1 MYNHPSALSNKQ
13 EIIMEQT
20 NTVSQETLEPKT
32 KVKGKVAKITLAGA
46 LIDLGQSL
54 PGVIHISQLSKD
66 AVNKVEDVVSEG
78 QEVEAWVRRVKKDRI
93 ELTMVEPLALEW
105 REIEPEMVVKGKVVR
120 LETYGAFVEIGAE
133 RPGMI
138 HVSELT
144 HGYVKTPGEV
154 VKEGEEVE
162 AKVLEVNRKKKQIKL
177 SIKALEPENE
187 EFKPEKRENKR
198 GGRSGGGGTKKEM
211 MEALQEGQP
220 KEPEM
225 TAMEI
230 AWQEALNRSGA
241 DKHRK
246 NKSAVSEERENILNR
261 TLEKRLPTGG

>member
-1 MYNHPSALSNKQ
+1 MENKIT
-13 EIIMEQT
+13 ESLT
-20 NTVSQETLEPKT
+20 TLEPKT
-32 KVKGKVAKITLAGA
+32 KITGKVIKTTLAGA
-46 LIDLGQSL
+46 LIDVGQSL
-54 PGVIHISQLSKD
+54 PGVIHISQLSND
-66 AVNKVEDVVSEG
+66 AVNKVEDVVKEG
-78 QEVEAWVRRVKKDRI
+78 QEVEAWVRRIKKDRI

-105 REIEPEMVVKGKVVR
+105 KEIEPDMVVKGKIVR
-120 LETYGAFVEIGAE
+120 LESYGAFVEIGAE

-177 SIKALEPENE
+177 SIKALEPEIE
-187 EFKPEKRENKR
+187 EFKPAKRENKKSNK
-198 GGRSGGGGTKKEM
+198 GGSRKEM
-211 MEALQEGQP
+211 MEALQSDEP
-220 KEPEM
+220 KEPEL
-225 TAMEI
+225 TAMQI
-230 AWQEALNRSGA
+230 AWQDALNRSGA

-246 NKSAVSEERENILNR
+246 NKASVSQEQEDILSR

>member
-1 MYNHPSALSNKQ
+1 MQTTNK
-13 EIIMEQT
+13 
-20 NTVSQETLEPKT
+20 VSQTTLEPKT
-32 KVKGKVAKITLAGA
+32 KVTGKVVKITLAGA
-46 LIDLGQSL
+46 LIDVGQSL
-54 PGVIHISQLSKD
+54 PGVVHISQLSKD
-66 AVNKVEDVVSEG
+66 AVNKVEDVLKEG
-78 QEVEAWVRRVKKDRI
+78 QEVEVWVRRVKKDRV

-105 REIEPEMVVKGKVVR
+105 KELEPGMIVKGKVVR

-154 VKEGEEVE
+154 VKEGEEIE

-177 SIKALEPENE
+177 SIKALEPEVE
-187 EFKPEKRENKR
+187 EFKAAKRDTKK
-198 GGRSGGGGTKKEM
+198 GGKSGGTRKEM
-211 MEALQEGQP
+211 MEALETDEP

-230 AWQEALNRSGA
+230 AWQDALNRSGA

-246 NKSAVSEERENILNR
+246 NKAAVSQEQEDILSR